1 MEKIN
6 FRWIML
12 LYGKNVAREI
22 IKSGRR
28 KIYEIFIVKGLKGL
42 EDIIRYAQEKN
53 IKVNYIDKKILY
65 KKLGTDKHQGIA
77 LNVEGY
83 KSWTLDE
90 FFKKYKNDKKISLC
104 VLDSIQDPHNFGAII
119 RSCEIFG
126 INGIIFSPVNTSDI
140 TDTVYK
146 ASSGALE
153 YIDIIKVAN
162 INNALRELKKQ
173 NFWIYGFDVNGNIF
187 LDDVNFDKKS
197 ALVFGSEGSG
207 IRNLVMKN
215 CDFLVKIR
223 QKGKVNSLNV
233 SNAVAVVAYEV
244 MKQYEKL

>member
-1 MEKIN
+1 
-6 FRWIML
+6 ML

-42 EDIIRYAQEKN
+42 EDIVRYAQEKN

-65 KKLGTDKHQGIA
+65 QKLGTDKHQGIA

-83 KSWTLDE
+83 KSWKLDE
-90 FFKKYKNDKKISLC
+90 FFKKYKNDEKISVC

-126 INGIIFSPVNTSDI
+126 INGIIFSPANTSDI

-187 LDDVNFDKKS
+187 LDEAKFDKKS

-207 IRNLVMKN
+207 MRNLVMKN

-223 QKGKVNSLNV
+223 QKGKINSLNV
-233 SNAVAVVAYEV
+233 SNAVAVAAYEV
-244 MKQYEKL
+244 MKQYGKL